1 MKKLLAAIVL
11 GLFAISATTPVIAQE
26 KKADASKMTD
36 AQKADAKKKAQAKK
50 ADASK
55 MTDAQKADAK
65 KKAQAKQADAK
76 KKDEMKK

>member
-11 GLFAISATTPVIAQE
+11 GLFAISATVPVIAQE
-26 KKADASKMTD
+26 
-36 AQKADAKKKAQAKK
+36 KK